1 LAKTEQEARMGLKAM
16 LYIGILGLGVG
27 CSNSDPRL
35 QGERQLLDGTV
46 FVETDARFL
55 AENVPDLRL
64 PKPQPMPAWTHQ
76 GGNAQHI
83 AAHAEL
89 PAELS
94 LRWSRRIGVGDG
106 KSHQI
111 SAAPVAQDGQLYTV
125 DSQSMVTALDETGT
139 ILWQRELGK
148 SSDALKDAS
157 GGGLA
162 LREKQLFVTTGFGTV
177 VALDTAT
184 GAHLWT
190 QDLASYGGASPTV
203 YEDLLYIAA
212 RDGGAWAIETSN
224 GRIKWQVAGPTVAAS
239 HTGGPGPA
247 VSDKY
252 AVFPFGSGDVLAS
265 FRKGGLRS
273 WSSGLSGARLGL
285 ASTQV
290 RDLTGQPVIEGAS
303 VYLASSVG
311 RMAAVDLNTGLRI
324 WTAKQGSQG
333 HLLIAGNAVFAVSDD
348 SNLIRLSKEDGGLIW
363 STPLPKFTRKSGK
376 SRAKIHAHYGPIL
389 AGGRLILASSDGL
402 IRQFNPADGTLISTV
417 DLPGGAASAPIVVN
431 GTLYVL
437 NTKGDLLAFR

>member
-1 LAKTEQEARMGLKAM
+1 MGLKAV
-16 LYIGILGLGVG
+16 LYIGLLGLGVG

-35 QGERQLLDGTV
+35 QGERELLDGTV

-55 AENVPDLRL
+55 AEDLPDLRL
-64 PKPQPMPAWTHQ
+64 PSPQPVPAWTHQ

-89 PAELS
+89 PSELTLS
-94 LRWSRRIGVGDG
+94 WSRRIGAGDG
-106 KSHQI
+106 KRHQI
-111 SAAPVAQDGQLYTV
+111 SAAPVAQGGQVYTL
-125 DSQSMVTALDETGT
+125 DSQSMVTAIDETGT
-139 ILWQRELGK
+139 ILWQSELGK

-162 LREKQLFVTTGFGTV
+162 VGGTQLFVTTGFGTV
-177 VALDTAT
+177 VALDTAS
-184 GAHLWT
+184 GAELWT

-203 YEDLLYIAA
+203 YDDLLYIAA
-212 RDGGAWAIETSN
+212 RDGAAWAIDTSN

-252 AVFPFGSGDVLAS
+252 AVFPFGTGDVLAS

-290 RDLTGQPVIEGAS
+290 RDLTGQPVIEGSS
-303 VYLASSVG
+303 VYLASSAG

-324 WTAKQGSQG
+324 WTAKRGSQG
-333 HLLIAGNAVFAVSDD
+333 HILVAGGAVFAVSDAG
-348 SNLIRLSKEDGGLIW
+348 NLIRLSKDDGALIW
-363 STPLPKFTRKSGK
+363 STPLPKFTKKSVK

-402 IRQFNPADGTLISTV
+402 IRQFNPADGTLITTV
-417 DLPGGAASAPIVVN
+417 DLPSGAASAPIVVN

-437 NTKGDLLAFR
+437 STKGDLLAFR

>member
-1 LAKTEQEARMGLKAM
+1 MGLKAV
-16 LYIGILGLGVG
+16 LYIGLLGLGVG

-35 QGERQLLDGTV
+35 QGERELLDGTV

-55 AENVPDLRL
+55 AEDLPDLRL
-64 PKPQPMPAWTHQ
+64 PSPQPVPAWTHQ

-89 PAELS
+89 PSELTLS
-94 LRWSRRIGVGDG
+94 WSRRIGAGDG
-106 KSHQI
+106 KRHQI
-111 SAAPVAQDGQLYTV
+111 SAAPVAQGGQVYTL
-125 DSQSMVTALDETGT
+125 DSQSMVTAIDETGT
-139 ILWQRELGK
+139 ILWQSELGK

-162 LREKQLFVTTGFGTV
+162 VGGTQLFVTTGFGTV
-177 VALDTAT
+177 VALDTAS
-184 GAHLWT
+184 GAELWT

-203 YEDLLYIAA
+203 YDDLLYIAA
-212 RDGGAWAIETSN
+212 RDGAAWAIDTSN

-252 AVFPFGSGDVLAS
+252 AVFPFGTGDVLAS

-285 ASTQV
+285 PSTQV
-290 RDLTGQPVIEGAS
+290 RDLTGQPVIEGSS
-303 VYLASSVG
+303 VYLASSAG

-333 HLLIAGNAVFAVSDD
+333 HILVAGGAVFAVSDAG
-348 SNLIRLSKEDGGLIW
+348 NLIRLSKDDGALIW
-363 STPLPKFTRKSGK
+363 STPLPKFTKKSVK

-402 IRQFNPADGTLISTV
+402 IRQFNPADGTLITTV
-417 DLPGGAASAPIVVN
+417 DLPSGAASAPIVVN

-437 NTKGDLLAFR
+437 STKGDLLAFR

>member
-1 LAKTEQEARMGLKAM
+1 MGLKAV
-16 LYIGILGLGVG
+16 LYIGLLGLGVG

-35 QGERQLLDGTV
+35 QGERELLDGTV

-55 AENVPDLRL
+55 AEDLPDLRL
-64 PKPQPMPAWTHQ
+64 PSPQPVPAWTHQ

-89 PAELS
+89 PSELTLS
-94 LRWSRRIGVGDG
+94 WSRRIGAGDG
-106 KSHQI
+106 KRHQI
-111 SAAPVAQDGQLYTV
+111 SAAPVAQGGQVYTL
-125 DSQSMVTALDETGT
+125 DSQSMVTAIDETGT
-139 ILWQRELGK
+139 ILWQSELGK

-162 LREKQLFVTTGFGTV
+162 VGGTQLFVTTGFGTV
-177 VALDTAT
+177 VALDTAS
-184 GAHLWT
+184 GAELWT

-203 YEDLLYIAA
+203 YGDLLYIAA
-212 RDGGAWAIETSN
+212 RDGAAWAIDTSN

-252 AVFPFGSGDVLAS
+252 AVFPFGTGDVLAS

-290 RDLTGQPVIEGAS
+290 RDLTGQPVIEGSS
-303 VYLASSVG
+303 VYLASSAG

-333 HLLIAGNAVFAVSDD
+333 HILVAGGAVFAVSDAG
-348 SNLIRLSKEDGGLIW
+348 NLIRLSKDDGALIW
-363 STPLPKFTRKSGK
+363 STPLPKFTKKSVK

-402 IRQFNPADGTLISTV
+402 IRQFNPADGTLITTV
-417 DLPGGAASAPIVVN
+417 DLPSGAASAPIVVN

-437 NTKGDLLAFR
+437 STKGDLLAFR

>member
-1 LAKTEQEARMGLKAM
+1 MGLKAV
-16 LYIGILGLGVG
+16 LYIGLLGLGVG

-35 QGERQLLDGTV
+35 QGERELLGGTV

-55 AENVPDLRL
+55 AEDLPDLRL
-64 PKPQPMPAWTHQ
+64 PSPQPVPAWTHQ

-89 PAELS
+89 PSELTLS
-94 LRWSRRIGVGDG
+94 WSRRIGAGDG
-106 KSHQI
+106 KRHQI
-111 SAAPVAQDGQLYTV
+111 SAAPVAQGGQVYTL
-125 DSQSMVTALDETGT
+125 DSQSMVTAIDETGT
-139 ILWQRELGK
+139 ILWQSELGK

-162 LREKQLFVTTGFGTV
+162 VGGTQLFVTTGFGTV
-177 VALDTAT
+177 VALDTAS
-184 GAHLWT
+184 GAELWT

-203 YEDLLYIAA
+203 YDDLLYIAA
-212 RDGGAWAIETSN
+212 RDGAAWAIDTSN

-252 AVFPFGSGDVLAS
+252 AVFPFGTGDVLAS

-290 RDLTGQPVIEGAS
+290 RDLTGQPVIEGSS
-303 VYLASSVG
+303 VYLASSAG

-333 HLLIAGNAVFAVSDD
+333 HILVAGGAVFAVSDAG
-348 SNLIRLSKEDGGLIW
+348 NLIRLSKDDGALIW
-363 STPLPKFTRKSGK
+363 STPLPKFTEKSVK

-402 IRQFNPADGTLISTV
+402 IRQFNPADGTLITTV
-417 DLPGGAASAPIVVN
+417 DLPSGAASAPIVVN

-437 NTKGDLLAFR
+437 STKGDLLAFR

>member
-1 LAKTEQEARMGLKAM
+1 MGLKAV
-16 LYIGILGLGVG
+16 LYIGLLGLGVG

-35 QGERQLLDGTV
+35 QGERELLDGTV

-55 AENVPDLRL
+55 AEDLPDLRL
-64 PKPQPMPAWTHQ
+64 PSPQPVPAWTHQ

-89 PAELS
+89 PSELTLS
-94 LRWSRRIGVGDG
+94 WSRRIGAGDG
-106 KSHQI
+106 KRHQI
-111 SAAPVAQDGQLYTV
+111 SAAPVAQGGQVYTL

-139 ILWQRELGK
+139 ILWQNELGK

-162 LREKQLFVTTGFGTV
+162 VGGTQLFVTTGFGTV
-177 VALDTAT
+177 VALDTAS
-184 GAHLWT
+184 GAELWT

-203 YEDLLYIAA
+203 YDDLLYIAA
-212 RDGGAWAIETSN
+212 RDGAAWAIDTSN

-252 AVFPFGSGDVLAS
+252 AVFPFGTGDVLAS

-290 RDLTGQPVIEGAS
+290 RDLTGQPVIEGSS
-303 VYLASSVG
+303 VYLASSAG

-333 HLLIAGNAVFAVSDD
+333 HILVAGGAIFAVSDAG
-348 SNLIRLSKEDGGLIW
+348 NLIRLSKDDGALIW
-363 STPLPKFTRKSGK
+363 STPLPKFTKKSVK

-402 IRQFNPADGTLISTV
+402 IRQFNPADGTLITTV
-417 DLPGGAASAPIVVN
+417 DLPSGAASAPIVVN

-437 NTKGDLLAFR
+437 STKGDLLAFR

>member
-1 LAKTEQEARMGLKAM
+1 MGLKAV
-16 LYIGILGLGVG
+16 LYIGLLGLGVG
-27 CSNSDPRL
+27 CSNSYPRL
-35 QGERQLLDGTV
+35 QGERELLDGTV

-55 AENVPDLRL
+55 AEDLPDLRL
-64 PKPQPMPAWTHQ
+64 PSPQPVPAWTHQ

-89 PAELS
+89 PSELTLS
-94 LRWSRRIGVGDG
+94 WSRRIGAGDG
-106 KSHQI
+106 KRHQI
-111 SAAPVAQDGQLYTV
+111 SAAPVAQGGQVYTL
-125 DSQSMVTALDETGT
+125 DSQSMVTAIDETGT
-139 ILWQRELGK
+139 ILWQSELGK

-162 LREKQLFVTTGFGTV
+162 VGGTQLFVTTGFGTV
-177 VALDTAT
+177 VALDTAS
-184 GAHLWT
+184 GAELWT

-203 YEDLLYIAA
+203 YDDLLYIAA
-212 RDGGAWAIETSN
+212 RDGAAWAIDISN

-252 AVFPFGSGDVLAS
+252 AVFPFGTGDVLAS

-290 RDLTGQPVIEGAS
+290 RDLTGQPVIEGSS
-303 VYLASSVG
+303 VYLASSAG

-333 HLLIAGNAVFAVSDD
+333 HILVAGGAVFAVSDAG
-348 SNLIRLSKEDGGLIW
+348 NLIRLSKDDGALIW
-363 STPLPKFTRKSGK
+363 STPLPKFTKKSVK

-402 IRQFNPADGTLISTV
+402 IRQFNPADGTLITTV
-417 DLPGGAASAPIVVN
+417 DLPSGAASAPIVVN

-437 NTKGDLLAFR
+437 STKGDLLAFR

>member
-1 LAKTEQEARMGLKAM
+1 MGLKAM

-89 PAELS
+89 PAELT
-94 LRWSRRIGVGDG
+94 LRWSRRIGEGDG

-125 DSQSMVTALDETGT
+125 DSQSMVTALDEAGT

-162 LREKQLFVTTGFGTV
+162 LRKNQMFVTTGFGTV

-333 HLLIAGNAVFAVSDD
+333 HLLIAGNAVFAVSDA

-363 STPLPKFTRKSGK
+363 STPLPKFTRKSVK

-402 IRQFNPADGTLISTV
+402 IRQFNPADGTLTSTV

>member
-1 LAKTEQEARMGLKAM
+1 MGLKAV
-16 LYIGILGLGVG
+16 LYIGLLGLGVG

-35 QGERQLLDGTV
+35 QGERELLDGTV

-55 AENVPDLRL
+55 AEDLPDLRL
-64 PKPQPMPAWTHQ
+64 PGPQPVPAWTHQ

-89 PAELS
+89 PSELTLS
-94 LRWSRRIGVGDG
+94 WSRRIGAGDG
-106 KSHQI
+106 KRHQI
-111 SAAPVAQDGQLYTV
+111 SAAPVAQGGQVYTL

-139 ILWQRELGK
+139 ILWQSELGK

-162 LREKQLFVTTGFGTV
+162 VGGTQLFVTTGFGTV
-177 VALDTAT
+177 VALDTT
-184 GAHLWT
+184 SGAELWT

-203 YEDLLYIAA
+203 YDDLLYISA
-212 RDGGAWAIETSN
+212 RDGAAWAIDTSN
-224 GRIKWQVAGPTVAAS
+224 GRIKWQVAGPTVAAG

-252 AVFPFGSGDVLAS
+252 AVFPFGTGDVLAS

-290 RDLTGQPVIEGAS
+290 RDLTGQPVIEGSS
-303 VYLASSVG
+303 VYLASSAG

-333 HLLIAGNAVFAVSDD
+333 HILVAGGAVFAVSDAG
-348 SNLIRLSKEDGGLIW
+348 NLIRLSKDDGALIW
-363 STPLPKFTRKSGK
+363 STPLPKFTKKSVK

-402 IRQFNPADGTLISTV
+402 IRQFNPADGTLITTV
-417 DLPGGAASAPIVVN
+417 DLPSGAASAPIVVN

-437 NTKGDLLAFR
+437 STKGDLLAFR

>member
-1 LAKTEQEARMGLKAM
+1 MGLKAV
-16 LYIGILGLGVG
+16 LYIGLLGLGVG

-35 QGERQLLDGTV
+35 QGERELLDGTV

-55 AENVPDLRL
+55 AEDLPDLRL
-64 PKPQPMPAWTHQ
+64 PSPQPLPAWTHQ

-89 PAELS
+89 PSELTLS
-94 LRWSRRIGVGDG
+94 WSRRIGAGDG
-106 KSHQI
+106 KRHQI
-111 SAAPVAQDGQLYTV
+111 SAAPVAQGGQVYTL
-125 DSQSMVTALDETGT
+125 DSQSMVTAIDETGT
-139 ILWQRELGK
+139 ILWQSELGK

-162 LREKQLFVTTGFGTV
+162 VGGTQLFVTTGFGTV
-177 VALDTAT
+177 VALDTAS
-184 GAHLWT
+184 GAELWT

-203 YEDLLYIAA
+203 YDDLLYIAA
-212 RDGGAWAIETSN
+212 RDGAAWAIDTSN

-252 AVFPFGSGDVLAS
+252 AVFPFGTGDVLAS

-290 RDLTGQPVIEGAS
+290 RDLTGQPVIEGSS
-303 VYLASSVG
+303 VYLASSAG

-333 HLLIAGNAVFAVSDD
+333 HILVAGGAVFAVSDAG
-348 SNLIRLSKEDGGLIW
+348 NLIRLSKDDGALIW
-363 STPLPKFTRKSGK
+363 STPLPKFTKKSVK

-402 IRQFNPADGTLISTV
+402 IRQFNPADGTLITTV
-417 DLPGGAASAPIVVN
+417 DLPSGAASAPIVVN

-437 NTKGDLLAFR
+437 STKGDLLAFR

>member
-1 LAKTEQEARMGLKAM
+1 MGLKAV
-16 LYIGILGLGVG
+16 LYIGLLGLGVG

-35 QGERQLLDGTV
+35 QGERELLDGTV

-55 AENVPDLRL
+55 AEDLPDLRL
-64 PKPQPMPAWTHQ
+64 PSPQPVPAWTHQ

-89 PAELS
+89 PSELTLS
-94 LRWSRRIGVGDG
+94 WSRRIGAGDG
-106 KSHQI
+106 KRHQI
-111 SAAPVAQDGQLYTV
+111 SAAPVAQGGQVYTL
-125 DSQSMVTALDETGT
+125 DSQSMVTAIDETGT
-139 ILWQRELGK
+139 ILWQSELGK
-148 SSDALKDAS
+148 SYDALKDAS

-162 LREKQLFVTTGFGTV
+162 VGGTQLFVTTGFGTV
-177 VALDTAT
+177 VALDTAS
-184 GAHLWT
+184 GAELWT

-203 YEDLLYIAA
+203 YDDLLYIAA
-212 RDGGAWAIETSN
+212 RDGAAWAIDTSN

-252 AVFPFGSGDVLAS
+252 AVFPFGTGDVLAS

-290 RDLTGQPVIEGAS
+290 RDLTGQPVIEGSS
-303 VYLASSVG
+303 VYLASSAG

-333 HLLIAGNAVFAVSDD
+333 HILVAGGAVFAVSDAG
-348 SNLIRLSKEDGGLIW
+348 NLIRLSKDDGALIW
-363 STPLPKFTRKSGK
+363 STPLPKFTKKSVK

-402 IRQFNPADGTLISTV
+402 IRQFNPADGTLITTV
-417 DLPGGAASAPIVVN
+417 DLPSGAASAPIVVN

-437 NTKGDLLAFR
+437 STKGDLLAFR

>member
-1 LAKTEQEARMGLKAM
+1 MGLKAV
-16 LYIGILGLGVG
+16 LYIGLLGLGVG

-35 QGERQLLDGTV
+35 QGERELLDGTV

-55 AENVPDLRL
+55 AEDLPDLRL
-64 PKPQPMPAWTHQ
+64 PSPQPVPAWTHQ

-89 PAELS
+89 PSELTLS
-94 LRWSRRIGVGDG
+94 WSRRIGAGDG
-106 KSHQI
+106 KRHQI
-111 SAAPVAQDGQLYTV
+111 SAAPVAQGGQVYTL
-125 DSQSMVTALDETGT
+125 DSQSMVTAIDETGT
-139 ILWQRELGK
+139 ILWQSELGK

-162 LREKQLFVTTGFGTV
+162 VGGTQLFVTTGFGTV
-177 VALDTAT
+177 VALDTAS
-184 GAHLWT
+184 GAELWT

-203 YEDLLYIAA
+203 YDDLLYIAA
-212 RDGGAWAIETSN
+212 RDGAAWAIDTSN

-252 AVFPFGSGDVLAS
+252 AVFPFGTGDVLAS

-290 RDLTGQPVIEGAS
+290 RDLTGQPVIEGSS
-303 VYLASSVG
+303 VYLASSAG

-333 HLLIAGNAVFAVSDD
+333 HILVAGGAVFAVSDAG
-348 SNLIRLSKEDGGLIW
+348 NLIRLSKDDGALIW
-363 STPLPKFTRKSGK
+363 STPLPKFTEKSVK
-376 SRAKIHAHYGPIL
+376 SRSKIHAHYGPIL

-402 IRQFNPADGTLISTV
+402 IRQFNPADGTLITTV
-417 DLPGGAASAPIVVN
+417 DLPSGAASAPIVVN

-437 NTKGDLLAFR
+437 STKGDLLAFR

>member
-1 LAKTEQEARMGLKAM
+1 MGLKAV
-16 LYIGILGLGVG
+16 LYIGLLGLGVG

-35 QGERQLLDGTV
+35 QGERELLDGTV

-55 AENVPDLRL
+55 AEDLPDLRL
-64 PKPQPMPAWTHQ
+64 PSPQPVPAWTHQ

-89 PAELS
+89 PSELTLS
-94 LRWSRRIGVGDG
+94 WSRRIGAGDG
-106 KSHQI
+106 KRHQI
-111 SAAPVAQDGQLYTV
+111 SAAPVAQGGQVYTL
-125 DSQSMVTALDETGT
+125 DSQSMVTAIDETGT
-139 ILWQRELGK
+139 ILWQSELGK

-162 LREKQLFVTTGFGTV
+162 VGGTQLFVTTGFGTV
-177 VALDTAT
+177 VALDTAS
-184 GAHLWT
+184 GAELWT
-190 QDLASYGGASPTV
+190 KDLASYGGASPTV
-203 YEDLLYIAA
+203 YDDLLYIAA
-212 RDGGAWAIETSN
+212 RDGAAWAIDTSN

-252 AVFPFGSGDVLAS
+252 AVFPFGTGDVLAS

-290 RDLTGQPVIEGAS
+290 RDLTGQPVIEGSS
-303 VYLASSVG
+303 VYLASSAG

-333 HLLIAGNAVFAVSDD
+333 HILVAGGAVFAVSDAG
-348 SNLIRLSKEDGGLIW
+348 NLIRLSKDDGALIW
-363 STPLPKFTRKSGK
+363 STPLPKFTKKSVK

-402 IRQFNPADGTLISTV
+402 IRQFNPADGTLITTV
-417 DLPGGAASAPIVVN
+417 DLPSGAASAPIVVN

-437 NTKGDLLAFR
+437 STKGDLLAFR

>member
-1 LAKTEQEARMGLKAM
+1 MGLKAV
-16 LYIGILGLGVG
+16 LYIGLLGLGVG

-35 QGERQLLDGTV
+35 QGERELLDGTV

-55 AENVPDLRL
+55 AEDLPYLRL
-64 PKPQPMPAWTHQ
+64 PSPQPVPAWTHQ

-89 PAELS
+89 PSELTLS
-94 LRWSRRIGVGDG
+94 WSRRIGAGDG
-106 KSHQI
+106 KRHQI
-111 SAAPVAQDGQLYTV
+111 SAAPVAQGGQVYTL
-125 DSQSMVTALDETGT
+125 DSQSMVTAIDETGT
-139 ILWQRELGK
+139 ILWQSELGK

-162 LREKQLFVTTGFGTV
+162 VGGTQLFVTTGFGTV
-177 VALDTAT
+177 VALDTAS
-184 GAHLWT
+184 GAELWT

-203 YEDLLYIAA
+203 YDDLLYIAA
-212 RDGGAWAIETSN
+212 RDGAAWAIDTSN

-252 AVFPFGSGDVLAS
+252 AVFPFGTGDVLAS

-290 RDLTGQPVIEGAS
+290 RDLTGQPVIEGSS
-303 VYLASSVG
+303 VYLASSAG

-333 HLLIAGNAVFAVSDD
+333 HILVAGGAVFAVSDAG
-348 SNLIRLSKEDGGLIW
+348 NLIRLSKDDGALIW
-363 STPLPKFTRKSGK
+363 STPLPKFTEKSVK

-402 IRQFNPADGTLISTV
+402 IRQFNPADGTLITTV
-417 DLPGGAASAPIVVN
+417 DLPSGAASAPIVVN

-437 NTKGDLLAFR
+437 STKGDLLAFR

>member
-1 LAKTEQEARMGLKAM
+1 MGLKAV
-16 LYIGILGLGVG
+16 LYIGLLGLGVG

-55 AENVPDLRL
+55 AENLPDLRL
-64 PKPQPMPAWTHQ
+64 QQPQPVPAWTHQ

-83 AAHAEL
+83 ATHAEL
-89 PAELS
+89 PAELT
-94 LRWSRRIGVGDG
+94 LRWSRQIGAGDA
-106 KSHQI
+106 KRHQI
-111 SAAPVAQDGQLYTV
+111 SAAPVAQGGQLYTI
-125 DSQSMVTALDETGT
+125 DSQSMVTALDETGS
-139 ILWQRELGK
+139 ILWQTKLGR
-148 SSDALKDAS
+148 SSDQVTDVS

-162 LREKQLFVTTGFGTV
+162 VRGTQLFVTTGFGTV
-177 VALDTAT
+177 VALDTAS
-184 GAHLWT
+184 GAQLWS

-212 RDGGAWAIETSN
+212 RDGAAWAIDTTN
-224 GRIKWQVAGPTVAAS
+224 GRIEWQLAGPTVAAS

-265 FRKGGLRS
+265 FRRGGLRS

-290 RDLTGQPVIEGAS
+290 RDLTGQPVIEGGS

-324 WTAKQGSQG
+324 WTAKQGSKG
-333 HLLIAGNAVFAVSDD
+333 HILIAGSAVFAVSDA
-348 SNLIRLSKEDGGLIW
+348 SNLIRLSKDDGTLIW
-363 STPLPKFTRKSGK
+363 STPLPEFTKKRVN

-417 DLPGGAASAPIVVN
+417 ELPGGAASAPIVVN
-431 GTLYVL
+431 GALYVL

>member
-1 LAKTEQEARMGLKAM
+1 MGLKAV
-16 LYIGILGLGVG
+16 LYIGLLGLGVG

-35 QGERQLLDGTV
+35 QGERELLDGTV

-55 AENVPDLRL
+55 AEDLPDLRL
-64 PKPQPMPAWTHQ
+64 PSPQPVPAWTHQ

-89 PAELS
+89 PSELTLS
-94 LRWSRRIGVGDG
+94 WSRRIGAGDG
-106 KSHQI
+106 KRHQI
-111 SAAPVAQDGQLYTV
+111 SAAPVAQGGQVYTL
-125 DSQSMVTALDETGT
+125 DSQSMVTAIDETGT
-139 ILWQRELGK
+139 ILWQSELGK

-162 LREKQLFVTTGFGTV
+162 VGGTLLFVTTGFGTV
-177 VALDTAT
+177 VALDTAS
-184 GAHLWT
+184 GAELWT

-203 YEDLLYIAA
+203 YDDLLYIAA
-212 RDGGAWAIETSN
+212 RDGAAWAIDTSN

-252 AVFPFGSGDVLAS
+252 AVFPFGTGDVLAS

-290 RDLTGQPVIEGAS
+290 RDLTGQPVIEGSS
-303 VYLASSVG
+303 VYLASSAG

-333 HLLIAGNAVFAVSDD
+333 HILVAGGAVFAVSDAG
-348 SNLIRLSKEDGGLIW
+348 NLIRLSKDDGALIW
-363 STPLPKFTRKSGK
+363 STPLPKFTKKSVK

-402 IRQFNPADGTLISTV
+402 IRQFNPADGTLITTV
-417 DLPGGAASAPIVVN
+417 DLPSGAASAPIVVN

-437 NTKGDLLAFR
+437 STKGDLLAFR

>member
-1 LAKTEQEARMGLKAM
+1 MGLKAV
-16 LYIGILGLGVG
+16 LYIGLLGLGVG

-35 QGERQLLDGTV
+35 QGERELLDGTV

-55 AENVPDLRL
+55 AEDLPDLRL
-64 PKPQPMPAWTHQ
+64 PSPQPVPAWTHQ

-89 PAELS
+89 PAELTLS
-94 LRWSRRIGVGDG
+94 WSRRIGAGDG
-106 KSHQI
+106 KRHQI
-111 SAAPVAQDGQLYTV
+111 SAAPVAQGGQVYTL
-125 DSQSMVTALDETGT
+125 DSQSMVTAIDETGT
-139 ILWQRELGK
+139 ILWQSELGK

-162 LREKQLFVTTGFGTV
+162 VGGTQLFVTTGFGTV
-177 VALDTAT
+177 VALDTAS
-184 GAHLWT
+184 GAELWT

-203 YEDLLYIAA
+203 YDDLLYIAA
-212 RDGGAWAIETSN
+212 RDGAAWAIDTSN
-224 GRIKWQVAGPTVAAS
+224 GRIKWQVAGPMVAAS

-252 AVFPFGSGDVLAS
+252 AVFPFGTGDVLAS

-290 RDLTGQPVIEGAS
+290 RDLTGQPVIEGSS
-303 VYLASSVG
+303 VYLASSAG

-333 HLLIAGNAVFAVSDD
+333 HILVAGGAVFAVSDAG
-348 SNLIRLSKEDGGLIW
+348 NLIRLSKDDGALIW
-363 STPLPKFTRKSGK
+363 STPLPKFTKKSVK

-402 IRQFNPADGTLISTV
+402 IRQFNPADGTLITTV
-417 DLPGGAASAPIVVN
+417 DLPSGAASAPIVVN

-437 NTKGDLLAFR
+437 STKGDLLAFR

>member
-1 LAKTEQEARMGLKAM
+1 MGLKAV
-16 LYIGILGLGVG
+16 LYIGLLGLGVG

-55 AENVPDLRL
+55 AENLPDLRL
-64 PKPQPMPAWTHQ
+64 PQSQPVPAWTHQ

-83 AAHAEL
+83 ASHAEL
-89 PAELS
+89 PAELT
-94 LRWSRRIGVGDG
+94 LRWSRQIGAGDA
-106 KSHQI
+106 KRHQI
-111 SAAPVAQDGQLYTV
+111 SAAPVAQAGQLYTI
-125 DSQSMVTALDETGT
+125 DSQSMVTALDETGD
-139 ILWQRELGK
+139 ILWQTELGR
-148 SSDALKDAS
+148 SSDQLTDAS

-162 LREKQLFVTTGFGTV
+162 VRGTQLFVTTGFGTV
-177 VALDTAT
+177 VALDTAS
-184 GAHLWT
+184 GAQLWS

-212 RDGGAWAIETSN
+212 RDGAAWAIDTTN
-224 GRIKWQVAGPTVAAS
+224 GRIEWQLAGPTVAAS

-265 FRKGGLRS
+265 FRRGGLRS

-333 HLLIAGNAVFAVSDD
+333 HILIAGSAVFAVSDA
-348 SNLIRLSKEDGGLIW
+348 SNLIRLSKDDGTLIW
-363 STPLPKFTRKSGK
+363 SIPLPEFTKKSVK

-402 IRQFNPADGTLISTV
+402 IRQFNPADGTLVSTV

-431 GTLYVL
+431 GALYVL

>member
-1 LAKTEQEARMGLKAM
+1 MGLKAM

-89 PAELS
+89 PAELT

-162 LREKQLFVTTGFGTV
+162 LREKQLFVTIGFGTV

-224 GRIKWQVAGPTVAAS
+224 GRIMWQVAGPTVAAS
-239 HTGGPGPA
+239 NTGGPGPA

-311 RMAAVDLNTGLRI
+311 RMAAVDLNTGMRI

-348 SNLIRLSKEDGGLIW
+348 SNLIRLSKEDGGLIL
-363 STPLPKFTRKSGK
+363 STPLPKFTRKSVK

-417 DLPGGAASAPIVVN
+417 ELPGGAASAPIVVN

>member
-1 LAKTEQEARMGLKAM
+1 MGLKAV
-16 LYIGILGLGVG
+16 LYIGLLGLGVG

-35 QGERQLLDGTV
+35 QGERELLDGTV

-55 AENVPDLRL
+55 AEDLPDLRL
-64 PKPQPMPAWTHQ
+64 PSPQPVPAWTHQ

-89 PAELS
+89 PSELTLS
-94 LRWSRRIGVGDG
+94 WSRRIGAGDG
-106 KSHQI
+106 KRHQI
-111 SAAPVAQDGQLYTV
+111 SAAPVAQGGQVYTL
-125 DSQSMVTALDETGT
+125 DSQSMVTAIDETGT
-139 ILWQRELGK
+139 ILWQSELGK

-162 LREKQLFVTTGFGTV
+162 VGGTQLFVTTGFGTV
-177 VALDTAT
+177 VALDTAS
-184 GAHLWT
+184 GAELWT

-203 YEDLLYIAA
+203 YDDLLYIAA
-212 RDGGAWAIETSN
+212 RDGAAWAIDTSN

-252 AVFPFGSGDVLAS
+252 AVFPFGTGDVLAS

-290 RDLTGQPVIEGAS
+290 RDLTGQPVIEGSS
-303 VYLASSVG
+303 VYLASSAG

-333 HLLIAGNAVFAVSDD
+333 HILVAGGAVFAVSDAG
-348 SNLIRLSKEDGGLIW
+348 NLIRLSKDDGALIW
-363 STPLPKFTRKSGK
+363 STPLPKFTKKSVK

-402 IRQFNPADGTLISTV
+402 IRQFNPADGTLITTV
-417 DLPGGAASAPIVVN
+417 DLPSGAASAPIVVN

-437 NTKGDLLAFR
+437 NTKGELLAFR

>member
-1 LAKTEQEARMGLKAM
+1 MGLKAV
-16 LYIGILGLGVG
+16 LYIGLLGLGVG

-35 QGERQLLDGTV
+35 QGERELLDGTV

-55 AENVPDLRL
+55 AEDLPDLRL
-64 PKPQPMPAWTHQ
+64 PSPQPVPAWTHQ

-89 PAELS
+89 PSELTLS
-94 LRWSRRIGVGDG
+94 WSRRIGAGDG
-106 KSHQI
+106 KRHQI
-111 SAAPVAQDGQLYTV
+111 SAAPVAQGGQVYTL

-148 SSDALKDAS
+148 SFDALKDAS

-162 LREKQLFVTTGFGTV
+162 VGGTQLFVTTGFGTV
-177 VALDTAT
+177 VALDTAS
-184 GAHLWT
+184 GAELWT

-203 YEDLLYIAA
+203 YGDLLYIAA
-212 RDGGAWAIETSN
+212 RDGAAWAIDTSN

-252 AVFPFGSGDVLAS
+252 AVFPFGTGDVLAS

-290 RDLTGQPVIEGAS
+290 RDLTGQPVIEGSS
-303 VYLASSVG
+303 VYLASSAG

-333 HLLIAGNAVFAVSDD
+333 HILVAGGAVFAVSDAG
-348 SNLIRLSKEDGGLIW
+348 NLICLSKDDGALIW
-363 STPLPKFTRKSGK
+363 STPLPKFTKKSVK

-402 IRQFNPADGTLISTV
+402 IRQFNPADGTLITTV
-417 DLPGGAASAPIVVN
+417 DLPSGAASAPIVVN

-437 NTKGDLLAFR
+437 STKGDLLAFR

>member
-1 LAKTEQEARMGLKAM
+1 MGLKAV
-16 LYIGILGLGVG
+16 LYIGLLGLGVG

-35 QGERQLLDGTV
+35 QGERELLDGTV

-55 AENVPDLRL
+55 AEDLPDLRL
-64 PKPQPMPAWTHQ
+64 PSPQPVPAWTHQ

-89 PAELS
+89 PSELTLS
-94 LRWSRRIGVGDG
+94 WSRRIGAGDG
-106 KSHQI
+106 KRHQI
-111 SAAPVAQDGQLYTV
+111 SAAPVAQGGQVYTL

-139 ILWQRELGK
+139 ILWQSELGK

-162 LREKQLFVTTGFGTV
+162 VGGTQLFVTTGFGTV
-177 VALDTAT
+177 VALDTAS
-184 GAHLWT
+184 GAELWT

-203 YEDLLYIAA
+203 YDDLLYIAA
-212 RDGGAWAIETSN
+212 RDGAAWAIDTSN

-252 AVFPFGSGDVLAS
+252 AVFPFGTGDVLAS

-290 RDLTGQPVIEGAS
+290 RDLTGQPVIEGSS
-303 VYLASSVG
+303 VYLASSAG

-333 HLLIAGNAVFAVSDD
+333 HILVAGGAVFAVSDAG
-348 SNLIRLSKEDGGLIW
+348 NLIRLSKDDGALIW
-363 STPLPKFTRKSGK
+363 STPLPKFTKKSVK

-402 IRQFNPADGTLISTV
+402 IRQFNPADGTLITTV
-417 DLPGGAASAPIVVN
+417 DLPSGAASAPIVVN

-437 NTKGDLLAFR
+437 STKGDLLAFR

>member
-1 LAKTEQEARMGLKAM
+1 MGLKAV
-16 LYIGILGLGVG
+16 LYIGLLGLGVG

-35 QGERQLLDGTV
+35 QGERELLDGTV

-55 AENVPDLRL
+55 AEDLPDLRL
-64 PKPQPMPAWTHQ
+64 PSPQPVPAWTHQ

-89 PAELS
+89 PSELTLS
-94 LRWSRRIGVGDG
+94 WSRRIGAGDG
-106 KSHQI
+106 KRHQI
-111 SAAPVAQDGQLYTV
+111 SAAPVAQGGQVYTL

-139 ILWQRELGK
+139 ILWQSELGK

-162 LREKQLFVTTGFGTV
+162 VGGTQLFVTTGFGTV
-177 VALDTAT
+177 VALDTAS
-184 GAHLWT
+184 GAELWT
-190 QDLASYGGASPTV
+190 KDLASYGGASPTV
-203 YEDLLYIAA
+203 YDDLLYISA
-212 RDGGAWAIETSN
+212 RDGAAWAIDTSN

-252 AVFPFGSGDVLAS
+252 AVFPFGTGDVLAS

-290 RDLTGQPVIEGAS
+290 RDLTGQPVIEGSS
-303 VYLASSVG
+303 VYLASSAG

-333 HLLIAGNAVFAVSDD
+333 HILVAGGAVFAVSDAG
-348 SNLIRLSKEDGGLIW
+348 NLIRLSKDDGALIW
-363 STPLPKFTRKSGK
+363 STPLPKFTKKSVK

-402 IRQFNPADGTLISTV
+402 IRQFNPADGTLITTV
-417 DLPGGAASAPIVVN
+417 DLPSGAASAPIVVN

>member
-1 LAKTEQEARMGLKAM
+1 MGLKAV
-16 LYIGILGLGVG
+16 LYIGLLGLGVG

-35 QGERQLLDGTV
+35 QGERELLDGTV

-55 AENVPDLRL
+55 AEDLPDLRL
-64 PKPQPMPAWTHQ
+64 PSPQPVPAWTHQ

-89 PAELS
+89 PSELTLS
-94 LRWSRRIGVGDG
+94 WSRRIGAGDG
-106 KSHQI
+106 KRHQI
-111 SAAPVAQDGQLYTV
+111 SAAPVAQGGQVYTL
-125 DSQSMVTALDETGT
+125 DSQSMVTAIDETGT
-139 ILWQRELGK
+139 ILWQSELGK

-162 LREKQLFVTTGFGTV
+162 VGGTQLFVTTGFGTV
-177 VALDTAT
+177 VALDTT
-184 GAHLWT
+184 SGAELWT

-203 YEDLLYIAA
+203 YDDLLYIAA
-212 RDGGAWAIETSN
+212 RDGAAWAIDTSN

-252 AVFPFGSGDVLAS
+252 AVFPFGTGDVLAS

-290 RDLTGQPVIEGAS
+290 RDLTGQPVIEGSS
-303 VYLASSVG
+303 VYLASSAG

-333 HLLIAGNAVFAVSDD
+333 HILVAGGAVFAVSDAG
-348 SNLIRLSKEDGGLIW
+348 NLIRLSKDDGALIW
-363 STPLPKFTRKSGK
+363 STPLPKFTKKSVK

-402 IRQFNPADGTLISTV
+402 IRQFNPADGTLITTV
-417 DLPGGAASAPIVVN
+417 DLPSGAASAPIVVN

-437 NTKGDLLAFR
+437 STKGDLLAFR

>member
-1 LAKTEQEARMGLKAM
+1 MGLKAV
-16 LYIGILGLGVG
+16 LYIGLLGLGVG

-35 QGERQLLDGTV
+35 QGERELLDGTV

-55 AENVPDLRL
+55 AEDLPDLRL
-64 PKPQPMPAWTHQ
+64 PSPQPVPAWTHQ

-89 PAELS
+89 PSELTLS
-94 LRWSRRIGVGDG
+94 WSRRIGAGDG
-106 KSHQI
+106 KRHQI
-111 SAAPVAQDGQLYTV
+111 SAAPVAQGGQVYTL
-125 DSQSMVTALDETGT
+125 DSQSMVTAIDETGT
-139 ILWQRELGK
+139 ILWQSELGK

-162 LREKQLFVTTGFGTV
+162 VGGTQLFVTTGFGTV
-177 VALDTAT
+177 VALDTAS
-184 GAHLWT
+184 GAELWT

-203 YEDLLYIAA
+203 YDDLLYIAA
-212 RDGGAWAIETSN
+212 RDGAAWAIDTSN

-252 AVFPFGSGDVLAS
+252 AVFPFGTGDVLAS

-290 RDLTGQPVIEGAS
+290 RDLTGQPVIEGSS
-303 VYLASSVG
+303 VYLASSAG

-333 HLLIAGNAVFAVSDD
+333 HILVAGGAVFAVSDAG
-348 SNLIRLSKEDGGLIW
+348 NLIRLSKDEGALIW
-363 STPLPKFTRKSGK
+363 STPLPKFTEKSVK

-402 IRQFNPADGTLISTV
+402 IRQFNPADGTLITTV
-417 DLPGGAASAPIVVN
+417 DLPSGAASAPIVVN

-437 NTKGDLLAFR
+437 STKGDLLAFR

>member
-1 LAKTEQEARMGLKAM
+1 MGLKAV
-16 LYIGILGLGVG
+16 LYIGLLGLGVG

-35 QGERQLLDGTV
+35 QGERELLDGTV

-55 AENVPDLRL
+55 AEDLPDLRL
-64 PKPQPMPAWTHQ
+64 PSPQPVPAWTHQ

-89 PAELS
+89 PSELTLS
-94 LRWSRRIGVGDG
+94 WSRRIGAGDG
-106 KSHQI
+106 KRHQI
-111 SAAPVAQDGQLYTV
+111 SAAPVAQGGQVYTL

-148 SSDALKDAS
+148 SFDALKDAS

-162 LREKQLFVTTGFGTV
+162 VGGTQLFVTTGFGTV
-177 VALDTAT
+177 VALDTAS
-184 GAHLWT
+184 GAELWT

-203 YEDLLYIAA
+203 YDDLLYIAA
-212 RDGGAWAIETSN
+212 RDGAAWAIDTSN

-252 AVFPFGSGDVLAS
+252 AVFPFGTGDVLAS

-290 RDLTGQPVIEGAS
+290 RDLTGQPVIEGSS
-303 VYLASSVG
+303 VYLASSAG

-333 HLLIAGNAVFAVSDD
+333 HILVAGGAVFAVSDAG
-348 SNLIRLSKEDGGLIW
+348 NLICLSKDDGALIW
-363 STPLPKFTRKSGK
+363 STPLPKFTKKSVK

-402 IRQFNPADGTLISTV
+402 IRQFNPADGTLITTV
-417 DLPGGAASAPIVVN
+417 DLPSGAASAPIVVN

-437 NTKGDLLAFR
+437 STKGDLLAFR

>member
-1 LAKTEQEARMGLKAM
+1 MGLKAV
-16 LYIGILGLGVG
+16 LYIGLLGLGVG
-27 CSNSDPRL
+27 CSNSEPRL
-35 QGERQLLDGTV
+35 QGERELLDGTV

-55 AENVPDLRL
+55 AEDLPDLRL
-64 PKPQPMPAWTHQ
+64 PSPQPVPAWTHQ

-89 PAELS
+89 PSELTLS
-94 LRWSRRIGVGDG
+94 WSRRIGAGDG
-106 KSHQI
+106 KRHQI
-111 SAAPVAQDGQLYTV
+111 SAAPVAQGGQVYTL
-125 DSQSMVTALDETGT
+125 DSQSMVTAIDETGT
-139 ILWQRELGK
+139 ILWQSELGQ

-162 LREKQLFVTTGFGTV
+162 VGGTQLFVTTGFGTV
-177 VALDTAT
+177 VALDTAS
-184 GAHLWT
+184 GAELWT

-203 YEDLLYIAA
+203 YDDLLYIAA
-212 RDGGAWAIETSN
+212 RDGAAWAIDTSN

-252 AVFPFGSGDVLAS
+252 AVFPFGTGDVLAS

-290 RDLTGQPVIEGAS
+290 RDLTGQPVIEGSS
-303 VYLASSVG
+303 VYLASSAG

-333 HLLIAGNAVFAVSDD
+333 HILVAGGAVFAVSDAG
-348 SNLIRLSKEDGGLIW
+348 NLIRLSKDDGALIW
-363 STPLPKFTRKSGK
+363 STPLPKFTKKSVK

-402 IRQFNPADGTLISTV
+402 IRQFNPADGTLITTV
-417 DLPGGAASAPIVVN
+417 DLPSGAASAPIVVN

-437 NTKGDLLAFR
+437 STKGDLLAFR

>member
-1 LAKTEQEARMGLKAM
+1 MELKAV
-16 LYIGILGLGVG
+16 LYIGLLGLGVG

-46 FVETDARFL
+46 FVETDAHFL
-55 AENVPDLRL
+55 AENLPDLRL
-64 PKPQPMPAWTHQ
+64 PQPQLVPSWTHQ

-83 AAHAEL
+83 ATHAEL
-89 PAELS
+89 PAELT
-94 LRWSRRIGVGDG
+94 LRWSRQIGAGDG
-106 KSHQI
+106 KRHQI
-111 SAAPVAQDGQLYTV
+111 SAAPVAQGGQLYTI
-125 DSQSMVTALDETGT
+125 DSQSMVSAIDETGS
-139 ILWQRELGK
+139 ILWQTKLGR
-148 SSDALKDAS
+148 SSDHLTDAS

-162 LREKQLFVTTGFGTV
+162 VRGTQLFVTTGFGTV
-177 VALDTAT
+177 VALDTAS
-184 GAHLWT
+184 GARLWS

-212 RDGGAWAIETSN
+212 RDGAAWAIDTTN
-224 GRIKWQVAGPTVAAS
+224 GRIEWQLAGPTVAAS

-265 FRKGGLRS
+265 FRKGGLLS

-290 RDLTGQPVIEGAS
+290 RDLTGQPVIEGGS

-324 WTAKQGSQG
+324 WTAKQGSKG
-333 HLLIAGNAVFAVSDD
+333 HILIAGSAVFAVSDA
-348 SNLIRLSKEDGGLIW
+348 SNLIRLSKDDGTLIW
-363 STPLPKFTRKSGK
+363 STPLPEFTKKRVK

-402 IRQFNPADGTLISTV
+402 IRQFNPTDGTLISTV
-417 DLPGGAASAPIVVN
+417 ELPGGAASAPIVIN
-431 GTLYVL
+431 GALYVL

>member
-1 LAKTEQEARMGLKAM
+1 MGLKAV
-16 LYIGILGLGVG
+16 LYIGLLGLGVG

-35 QGERQLLDGTV
+35 QGERELLDGTV

-55 AENVPDLRL
+55 AEDLPDLRL
-64 PKPQPMPAWTHQ
+64 PSPQPVPAWTHQ

-89 PAELS
+89 PSELTLS
-94 LRWSRRIGVGDG
+94 WSRRIGAGDG
-106 KSHQI
+106 KRHQI
-111 SAAPVAQDGQLYTV
+111 SAAPVAQGGQVYTL
-125 DSQSMVTALDETGT
+125 DSQSMVTAIDETGT
-139 ILWQRELGK
+139 ILWQSELGK

-162 LREKQLFVTTGFGTV
+162 VGGTQLFVTTGFGTV
-177 VALDTAT
+177 VALDTAS
-184 GAHLWT
+184 GAELWT

-203 YEDLLYIAA
+203 YDDLLYIAA
-212 RDGGAWAIETSN
+212 RDGAAWAIDTSN

-252 AVFPFGSGDVLAS
+252 AVFPFGTGDVLAS

-290 RDLTGQPVIEGAS
+290 RDLTGQPVIEGSS
-303 VYLASSVG
+303 VYLASSAG

-333 HLLIAGNAVFAVSDD
+333 HILVAGGAVFAVSDAG
-348 SNLIRLSKEDGGLIW
+348 NLICLSKDDGALIW
-363 STPLPKFTRKSGK
+363 STPLPKFTKKSVK

-402 IRQFNPADGTLISTV
+402 IRQFNPADGTLITTV
-417 DLPGGAASAPIVVN
+417 DLPSGAASAPIVVN

-437 NTKGDLLAFR
+437 STKGDLLAFR

>member
-1 LAKTEQEARMGLKAM
+1 MGLKAV
-16 LYIGILGLGVG
+16 LYIGLLGLGVG

-35 QGERQLLDGTV
+35 QGERELLDGTV

-55 AENVPDLRL
+55 AEDLPDLRL
-64 PKPQPMPAWTHQ
+64 PSPQPVPAWTHQ

-89 PAELS
+89 PSELTLS
-94 LRWSRRIGVGDG
+94 WSRRIGAGDG
-106 KSHQI
+106 KRHQI
-111 SAAPVAQDGQLYTV
+111 SAAPVAQGGQVYTL

-148 SSDALKDAS
+148 SFDALKDAS
-157 GGGLA
+157 GGGLTVGGT
-162 LREKQLFVTTGFGTV
+162 QLFVTTGFGTV
-177 VALDTAT
+177 VALDTAS
-184 GAHLWT
+184 GAELWT

-203 YEDLLYIAA
+203 YDDLLYISA
-212 RDGGAWAIETSN
+212 RDGAAWAIDTSN

-252 AVFPFGSGDVLAS
+252 AVFPFGTGDVLAS

-290 RDLTGQPVIEGAS
+290 RDLTGQPVIEGSS
-303 VYLASSVG
+303 VYLASSAG

-333 HLLIAGNAVFAVSDD
+333 HILVAGGAVFAVSDAG
-348 SNLIRLSKEDGGLIW
+348 NLIRLSKDDGALIW
-363 STPLPKFTRKSGK
+363 STPLPKFTKKSVK

-402 IRQFNPADGTLISTV
+402 IRQFNPADGTLITTV
-417 DLPGGAASAPIVVN
+417 DLPSGAASAPIVVN

>member
-1 LAKTEQEARMGLKAM
+1 MGLKAV
-16 LYIGILGLGVG
+16 LYIGLLGLGVG

-35 QGERQLLDGTV
+35 QGERELLDGTV

-55 AENVPDLRL
+55 AEDLPDLRL
-64 PKPQPMPAWTHQ
+64 PSPQPVPAWTHQ

-89 PAELS
+89 PSELTLS
-94 LRWSRRIGVGDG
+94 WSRRIGAGDG
-106 KSHQI
+106 KRHQI
-111 SAAPVAQDGQLYTV
+111 SAAPVAQGGQVYTL
-125 DSQSMVTALDETGT
+125 DSQSMVTAIDETGT
-139 ILWQRELGK
+139 ILWQSELGK

-162 LREKQLFVTTGFGTV
+162 VGGTQLFVTTGFGTV
-177 VALDTAT
+177 VALDTAS
-184 GAHLWT
+184 GAELWT

-203 YEDLLYIAA
+203 YDDLLYIAA
-212 RDGGAWAIETSN
+212 RDGAAWAIDTSN

-252 AVFPFGSGDVLAS
+252 AVFPFGTGDVLAS

-290 RDLTGQPVIEGAS
+290 RDLTGQPVIGGSS
-303 VYLASSVG
+303 VYLASSAG

-333 HLLIAGNAVFAVSDD
+333 HILVAGGAVFAVSDAG
-348 SNLIRLSKEDGGLIW
+348 NLIRLSKDDGALIW
-363 STPLPKFTRKSGK
+363 STPLPKFTKKSVK

-402 IRQFNPADGTLISTV
+402 IRQFNPADGTLITTV
-417 DLPGGAASAPIVVN
+417 DLPSGAASAPIVVN

>member
-1 LAKTEQEARMGLKAM
+1 MGFKAV
-16 LYIGILGLGVG
+16 LYIGLLGLGVG

-35 QGERQLLDGTV
+35 QGERELLDGTV

-55 AENVPDLRL
+55 AEDLPDLRL
-64 PKPQPMPAWTHQ
+64 PSPQPVPAWTHQ

-89 PAELS
+89 PSELTLS
-94 LRWSRRIGVGDG
+94 WSRRIGAGDG
-106 KSHQI
+106 KRHQI
-111 SAAPVAQDGQLYTV
+111 SAAPVARGGQVYTL
-125 DSQSMVTALDETGT
+125 DSQSMVTAIDETGT
-139 ILWQRELGK
+139 ILWQSELGK

-162 LREKQLFVTTGFGTV
+162 VGGTQLFVTTGFGTV
-177 VALDTAT
+177 VALDTT
-184 GAHLWT
+184 SGAQLWT
-190 QDLASYGGASPTV
+190 QDLTSYGGASPTV
-203 YEDLLYIAA
+203 YENLLYIAA
-212 RDGGAWAIETSN
+212 RDGAAWAIDTSN

-252 AVFPFGSGDVLAS
+252 AVFPFGTGDVLAS

-290 RDLTGQPVIEGAS
+290 RDLTGQPVIEGSS
-303 VYLASSVG
+303 VYLASSAG

-333 HLLIAGNAVFAVSDD
+333 HILVAGGAVFAVSDAG
-348 SNLIRLSKEDGGLIW
+348 NLIRLSKDDGALIW
-363 STPLPKFTRKSGK
+363 STPLPKFTKKSVK

-402 IRQFNPADGTLISTV
+402 IRQFNPADGTLITTV
-417 DLPGGAASAPIVVN
+417 DLPSGAASAPIVVN

-437 NTKGDLLAFR
+437 STKGDLLAFR

>member
-1 LAKTEQEARMGLKAM
+1 MGLKAV
-16 LYIGILGLGVG
+16 LYIGLLGLGVG

-35 QGERQLLDGTV
+35 QGERELLDGTV

-55 AENVPDLRL
+55 AEDLPDLRL
-64 PKPQPMPAWTHQ
+64 PSPQPVPAWTHQ

-89 PAELS
+89 PSELTLS
-94 LRWSRRIGVGDG
+94 WSRRIGAGDG
-106 KSHQI
+106 KRHQI
-111 SAAPVAQDGQLYTV
+111 SAAPVAQGGQVYTL
-125 DSQSMVTALDETGT
+125 DSQSMVTAIDETGT
-139 ILWQRELGK
+139 ILWQSELGK

-162 LREKQLFVTTGFGTV
+162 VGGTQLFVTTGFGTV
-177 VALDTAT
+177 VALDTAS
-184 GAHLWT
+184 GAELWT

-203 YEDLLYIAA
+203 YDDLLYIAA
-212 RDGGAWAIETSN
+212 RDGAAWAIDTSN

-239 HTGGPGPA
+239 HIGGPGPA

-252 AVFPFGSGDVLAS
+252 AVFPFGTGDVLAS

-290 RDLTGQPVIEGAS
+290 RDLTGQPVIEGSS
-303 VYLASSVG
+303 VYLASSAG

-333 HLLIAGNAVFAVSDD
+333 HILVAGGAVFAVSDAG
-348 SNLIRLSKEDGGLIW
+348 NLIRLSKDDGALIW
-363 STPLPKFTRKSGK
+363 STPLPKFTKKSVK

-402 IRQFNPADGTLISTV
+402 IRQFNPADGTLITTV
-417 DLPGGAASAPIVVN
+417 DLPSGAASAPIVVN

-437 NTKGDLLAFR
+437 STKGDLLAFR

>member
-1 LAKTEQEARMGLKAM
+1 MGLKAV
-16 LYIGILGLGVG
+16 LYIGLLGLGVG

-35 QGERQLLDGTV
+35 QGERELLDGTV

-55 AENVPDLRL
+55 AEDLPDLRL
-64 PKPQPMPAWTHQ
+64 PSPQPVPAWTHQ

-89 PAELS
+89 PSELTLS
-94 LRWSRRIGVGDG
+94 WSRRIGAGDG
-106 KSHQI
+106 KRHQI
-111 SAAPVAQDGQLYTV
+111 SAAPVAQGGQVYTL

-139 ILWQRELGK
+139 ILWQNELGK

-162 LREKQLFVTTGFGTV
+162 VGGTQLFVTTGFGTV
-177 VALDTAT
+177 VALDTAS
-184 GAHLWT
+184 GAELWT

-203 YEDLLYIAA
+203 YGDLLYIAA
-212 RDGGAWAIETSN
+212 RDGAAWAIDTSN

-247 VSDKY
+247 VSEKY
-252 AVFPFGSGDVLAS
+252 AVFPFGTGDVLAS

-290 RDLTGQPVIEGAS
+290 RDLTGQPVIEGSS
-303 VYLASSVG
+303 VYLASSAG

-333 HLLIAGNAVFAVSDD
+333 HILVAGGAIFAVSDAG
-348 SNLIRLSKEDGGLIW
+348 NLICLSKDDGALIW
-363 STPLPKFTRKSGK
+363 STPLPKFTKKSVK

-402 IRQFNPADGTLISTV
+402 IRQFNPADGTSITTV
-417 DLPGGAASAPIVVN
+417 DLPSGAASAPIVVN

>member
-1 LAKTEQEARMGLKAM
+1 MGLKAV
-16 LYIGILGLGVG
+16 LYIGLLGLGVG

-35 QGERQLLDGTV
+35 QGERELLDGTV

-55 AENVPDLRL
+55 AEDLPDLRL
-64 PKPQPMPAWTHQ
+64 PSPQPVPAWTHQ

-89 PAELS
+89 PSELTLS
-94 LRWSRRIGVGDG
+94 WSRRIGAGDG
-106 KSHQI
+106 KRHQI
-111 SAAPVAQDGQLYTV
+111 STAPVAQGGQVYTL
-125 DSQSMVTALDETGT
+125 DSQSMVTAIDETGT
-139 ILWQRELGK
+139 ILWQSELGK

-162 LREKQLFVTTGFGTV
+162 VGGTQLFVTTGFGTV
-177 VALDTAT
+177 VALDTAS
-184 GAHLWT
+184 GAELWT

-203 YEDLLYIAA
+203 YDDLLYIAA
-212 RDGGAWAIETSN
+212 RDGAAWAIDTSN

-252 AVFPFGSGDVLAS
+252 AVFPFGTGDVLAS

-290 RDLTGQPVIEGAS
+290 RDLTGQPVIEGSS
-303 VYLASSVG
+303 VYLASSAG

-333 HLLIAGNAVFAVSDD
+333 HILVAGGAVFAVSDAG
-348 SNLIRLSKEDGGLIW
+348 NLIRLSKDDGALIW
-363 STPLPKFTRKSGK
+363 STPLPKFTEKSVK

-402 IRQFNPADGTLISTV
+402 IRQFNPADGTLITTV
-417 DLPGGAASAPIVVN
+417 DLPSGAASAPIVVN

-437 NTKGDLLAFR
+437 STKGDLLAFR

>member
-1 LAKTEQEARMGLKAM
+1 MGLKAV
-16 LYIGILGLGVG
+16 LYIGLLGLGVG

-35 QGERQLLDGTV
+35 QGERELLDGTV

-55 AENVPDLRL
+55 AEDLPDLRL
-64 PKPQPMPAWTHQ
+64 PSPQPVPAWTHQ

-89 PAELS
+89 PSELTLS
-94 LRWSRRIGVGDG
+94 WSRRIGAGDG
-106 KSHQI
+106 KRHQI
-111 SAAPVAQDGQLYTV
+111 SAAPVAQGGQVYTL
-125 DSQSMVTALDETGT
+125 DSQSMVTAIDETGT
-139 ILWQRELGK
+139 ILWQSELGK

-162 LREKQLFVTTGFGTV
+162 VGGTQLFVTTGFGTV
-177 VALDTAT
+177 VALDTAS
-184 GAHLWT
+184 GAELWT

-203 YEDLLYIAA
+203 YDDLLYIAA
-212 RDGGAWAIETSN
+212 RDGAAWAIDTSN

-252 AVFPFGSGDVLAS
+252 AVFPFGTGDVLAS

-285 ASTQV
+285 PSTQV
-290 RDLTGQPVIEGAS
+290 RDLTGQPVIEGSS
-303 VYLASSVG
+303 VYLASSAG

-333 HLLIAGNAVFAVSDD
+333 HILVAGGAVFAVSDAG
-348 SNLIRLSKEDGGLIW
+348 NLIRLSKDDGALIW
-363 STPLPKFTRKSGK
+363 STPLPKFTKKSVK

-402 IRQFNPADGTLISTV
+402 IRQFNPADGTLITTV
-417 DLPGGAASAPIVVN
+417 DLPSGAASAPIVVN

>member
-1 LAKTEQEARMGLKAM
+1 MGLKAV
-16 LYIGILGLGVG
+16 LYIGLLGLGVG

-35 QGERQLLDGTV
+35 QGERELLDGTV

-55 AENVPDLRL
+55 AEDLPDLRL
-64 PKPQPMPAWTHQ
+64 PSPQPVPAWTHQ

-89 PAELS
+89 PSELTLS
-94 LRWSRRIGVGDG
+94 WSRRIGAGDG
-106 KSHQI
+106 KRHQI
-111 SAAPVAQDGQLYTV
+111 SAAPVAQGGQVYSL
-125 DSQSMVTALDETGT
+125 DSQSMVTAIDETGT
-139 ILWQRELGK
+139 ILWQSELGK

-162 LREKQLFVTTGFGTV
+162 VGGTQLFVTTGFGTV
-177 VALDTAT
+177 VALDTAS
-184 GAHLWT
+184 GAELWT
-190 QDLASYGGASPTV
+190 QYLASYGGASPTV
-203 YEDLLYIAA
+203 YDDLLYVAA
-212 RDGGAWAIETSN
+212 RDGAAWAIDTSN

-252 AVFPFGSGDVLAS
+252 AVFPFGTGDVLAS

-290 RDLTGQPVIEGAS
+290 RDLTGQPVIEGSS
-303 VYLASSVG
+303 VYLASSAG

-333 HLLIAGNAVFAVSDD
+333 HILVAGGAVFAVSDAG
-348 SNLIRLSKEDGGLIW
+348 NLIRLSKDDGALIW
-363 STPLPKFTRKSGK
+363 STPLPKFTEKSVK

-402 IRQFNPADGTLISTV
+402 IRQFNPADGTLITTV
-417 DLPGGAASAPIVVN
+417 DLPSGAASAPIVVN

-437 NTKGDLLAFR
+437 STKGDLLAFR